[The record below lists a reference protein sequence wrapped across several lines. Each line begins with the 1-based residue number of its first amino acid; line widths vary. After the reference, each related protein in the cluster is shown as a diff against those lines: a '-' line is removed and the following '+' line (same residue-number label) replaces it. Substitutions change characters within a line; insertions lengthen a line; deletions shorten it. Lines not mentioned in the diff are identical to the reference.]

1 MNCRGHVKGKIP
13 VNTRGE
19 KGKDGNLDGDIGVA
33 ALCSAEDMGIHS
45 FWWKMQHAER
55 RNDLQSHWL
64 TL

>member
-1 MNCRGHVKGKIP
+1 MIA
-13 VNTRGE
+13 VNTRDE
-19 KGKDGNLDGDIGVA
+19 KGKDGNFDGDRGLA

-45 FWWKMQHAER
+45 FWWKKPCAER